1 MDGKPCVIDGE
12 LVALRRAVSM
22 QGTPQPFAVRAAR
35 SSGKQ
40 NLAFPEEFGGRL
52 RVEQACT
59 VAAGSDALSAQYPN
73 DTIVTSPVASTR

>member
-12 LVALRRAVSM
+12 LVALRRAVFM
-22 QGTPQPFAVRAAR
+22 EDTPQVLAVRAAC
-35 SSGKQ
+35 SSAKQ

-52 RVEQACT
+52 PIEQACT
-59 VAAGSDALSAQYPN
+59 VAAGSAVLSAQYPN